1 MNTKEAGLLLVKIQ
15 AFDRRTVGRADMEAW
30 AEAMTEGGE
39 IRLPDALEAVSK
51 HFAASNDWLMPNHVI
66 QLVKRIRKARFEH
79 APLMD
84 IPRDL
89 HQAVE
94 RQWIRAFNAAVAD
107 GSADPN
113 AAADAAVSVRRA
125 PELTEPR
132 DMSLLHVGR
141 SVDE

>member
-30 AEAMTEGGE
+30 ADAMTVRG
-39 IRLPDALEAVSK
+39 IRLADALEAVSQ
-51 HFAASNDWLMPNHVI
+51 HFAASNDWLMPNHVV
-66 QLVKRIRKARFEH
+66 QLVQQIRKARFAR

-94 RQWIRAFNAAVAD
+94 AD

>member
-30 AEAMTEGGE
+30 ADAMTVRG
-39 IRLPDALEAVSK
+39 IRLADALEAVSQ
-51 HFAASNDWLMPNHVI
+51 HFAASNDWLMPNHVV
-66 QLVKRIRKARFEH
+66 QLVQQIRKARFAR